1 MEDDEGSLMYPAR
14 FDYYRP
20 STLNE
25 VLELMEE
32 GCRPMAGGQSLLP
45 MMKLRLLTPNCL
57 VDLGEIEEL
66 RGIAVYKDTVKIGAM
81 VTHNE
86 IEESQEISSSIPV
99 LAQTAANIGDLQV
112 RMRGT
117 IGGSVSHA
125 DPSANYLPTLLALD
139 AKVKLVSKS
148 GRRSLPLQEFVRG
161 PLLTGLKQ
169 GELVEAVEV
178 PIYGGNGLIRKFS
191 RRKAD
196 FAIAIVTLLYKKE
209 ERRLND
215 VRVAVGAL
223 RTGPRRLTKL
233 EESLNGRMGRI
244 DVSDILIREVKS
256 LEPVEDLHGGVEY
269 RRNVILTLITR
280 MMEELWR

>member
-1 MEDDEGSLMYPAR
+1 VER
-14 FDYYRP
+14 
-20 STLNE
+20 
-25 VLELMEE
+25 
-32 GCRPMAGGQSLLP
+32 
-45 MMKLRLLTPNCL
+45 
-57 VDLGEIEEL
+57 
-66 RGIAVYKDTVKIGAM
+66 
-81 VTHNE
+81 
-86 IEESQEISSSIPV
+86 
-99 LAQTAANIGDLQV
+99 
-112 RMRGT
+112 
-117 IGGSVSHA
+117 VSHA